1 MAQRIEIPLPDGS
14 FLVAEAGQD
23 PNFAREIYIFRK
35 NPDGTE
41 QDIICLEQK
50 YDLGSDGDPAYIDN
64 AYRVLTVD
72 KTGDFEGP
80 SVDIELA
87 NN

>member
-1 MAQRIEIPLPDGS
+1 MAAQRIEIPLPDGS

-23 PNFAREIYIFRK
+23 PDFEREIYIFRK

-41 QDIICLEQK
+41 QDIVYVGQK
-50 YDLGSDGDPAYIDN
+50 YDLGSDPTEYIEN

-72 KTGDFEGP
+72 KKGDFDGP
-80 SVDIELA
+80 SVEIVL
-87 NN
+87 